1 MTTADAGV
9 NRHAFSPRFA
19 LLLLASTCATVA
31 AGAVAPVLPRFVES
45 SLGGSHGVVGVVVAL
60 SPLCSLVGTLAAG
73 PQVDRLGRR
82 WIAVAGLSVAVVG
95 ALLLLVAHS
104 VAVTSA
110 ARIVSGIGGGFAFA
124 ATITWAV
131 DLASPDR
138 RGRAIG
144 LYGLTVWVGLS
155 IGPQLG
161 QAVADAEG
169 FRGVWVLVAAL
180 EVATLLLVLC
190 LGPDRAP
197 RMPRP
202 RLPLVH
208 QLFPKGARRPCALIA
223 LAAYGEGVIA
233 AFLVLHLIHHGVRS
247 GAGFGGA
254 ASVFTIFAA
263 SVFALRL
270 FAAQVVDRAPPER
283 VALAGFAAESAGL
296 VVLAVAASFGV
307 AAVGACLM
315 GCGFAVL
322 FPALALAATEATA
335 EEERGA
341 ALGSFGASYSFGVAA
356 GSLLGGVVA
365 ELWGTGAAHIS
376 AAVAASVAGAITARS
391 VAEPAVRAPR

>member
-1 MTTADAGV
+1 VTTAEAGV
-9 NRHAFSPRFA
+9 NRQASSTRFA
-19 LLLLASTCATVA
+19 LLLAASTCGTVA
-31 AGAVAPVLPRFVES
+31 TGAVAPVLPRFVES
-45 SLGGSHGVVGVVVAL
+45 SLGGSNGVVGVVVAL
-60 SPLCSLVGTLAAG
+60 SPLFGLVGTLAAG

-82 WIAVAGLSVAVVG
+82 AIAVGGLSVAIAG

-104 VAVTSA
+104 VVVTSV
-110 ARIVSGIGGGFAFA
+110 ARIVSGTGSGFAFA

-131 DLASPDR
+131 DFSAPDR

-161 QAVADAEG
+161 QAIADAEG
-169 FRGVWVLVAAL
+169 FRGVWLLVAVL
-180 EVATLLLVLC
+180 EVAALLLVLC
-190 LGPDRAP
+190 LGRDLAP
-197 RMPRP
+197 RVR
-202 RLPLVH
+202 RRELPLVH
-208 QLFPKGARRPCALIA
+208 QLFPRGARRPCALIA

-233 AFLVLHLIHHGVRS
+233 AFLVLHLVHRGVHS

-270 FAAQVVDRAPPER
+270 FAAQVVDRTQPER

-296 VVLAVAASFGV
+296 VVLAAAASFGV

-365 ELWGTGAAHIS
+365 ELWGTGAAHLS
-376 AAVAASVAGAITARS
+376 AAVAAAAAGVVTARS
-391 VAEPAVRAPR
+391 VAAPAVRAPR